1 MARHKIDLM
10 KPGAAAEIARITRK
24 NVSKVMQIAT
34 VEFYRQVIIATP
46 VDTGRAR
53 NGWNI
58 TVGTPSE
65 IIPPEGNYAM
75 PNIAQHGYE
84 TIISVSPDQV
94 IYITNRVH
102 YIEKLNKGSSKQAP
116 AMFVELSAGR
126 VQSGVAK
133 LVRNSGQ

>member
-1 MARHKIDLM
+1 MAKHKIDLM

-65 IIPPEGNYAM
+65 IIPPEGNYSM

-84 TIISVSPDQV
+84 TIISVTPDQV

-102 YIEKLNKGSSKQAP
+102 YIEKLNGGSSRQAP
-116 AMFVELSAGR
+116 ARFVELAAGR
-126 VQSGVAK
+126 VQEGVK
-133 LVRNSGQ
+133 RLVRSGG